1 MKKTKSCGPF
11 WSYCSYVR
19 NCPFWYP
26 QFYRI
31 FCYFHP
37 PFLFTQQILRHT
49 YQLCKYPMSGSI
61 SLVCK
66 NLHKYIKFIY
76 SEKATKFCEISTL
89 LLSYVMPVK
98 SKVENSQNF
107 VAFSEYLN
115 FNRLNQNSVSMQVVK
130 SNLDEIRYIFPLL
143 TEFAFTPFNSKSW
156 NQQDLKQY

>member
-1 MKKTKSCGPF
+1 MIVPFSIRSRRCLGHKSYMRRLNNIIDGHHWVIVHHLWKCCLVYFPIH
-11 WSYCSYVR
+11 
-19 NCPFWYP
+19 
-26 QFYRI
+26 I
-31 FCYFHP
+31 F
-37 PFLFTQQILRHT
+37 LA
-49 YQLCKYPMSGSI
+49 
-61 SLVCK
+61 V
-66 NLHKYIKFIY
+66 NKYIKFIY